1 MKNVIVIVF
10 VIMKLQSNCNC
21 IRIHL
26 HVIGPKSVH
35 IKQSSLPFL
44 RFSLFKNIITI
55 VEIRLISIKIALKL
69 PLTSKCNV
77 LGGCRYV

>member
-26 HVIGPKSVH
+26 HVIGPKSAP
-35 IKQSSLPFL
+35 I
-44 RFSLFKNIITI
+44 RMNILD
-55 VEIRLISIKIALKL
+55 IRNKEDYSVCLETVFISEELYMKILVVVVAAEE
-69 PLTSKCNV
+69 
-77 LGGCRYV
+77 